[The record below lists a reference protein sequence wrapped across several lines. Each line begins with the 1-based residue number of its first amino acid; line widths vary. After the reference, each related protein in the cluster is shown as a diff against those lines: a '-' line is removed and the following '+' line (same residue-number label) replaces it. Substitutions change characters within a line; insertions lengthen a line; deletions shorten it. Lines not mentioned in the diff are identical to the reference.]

1 VEVRGILASLGMNT
15 PRIMKSVTTTYPKF
29 HALPKG
35 VKQMLLVS
43 ESFFFDEARPLPDT
57 RDPVSG
63 FKFHDKEVK
72 THYQLST
79 LN

>member
-1 VEVRGILASLGMNT
+1 
-15 PRIMKSVTTTYPKF
+15 MKSVTTTYPGF

-43 ESFFFDEARPLPDT
+43 ESFFFDEARPLAET
-57 RDPVSG
+57 SYPVPG
-63 FKFHDKEVK
+63 FKFQEIFHDKEVK

>member
-1 VEVRGILASLGMNT
+1 
-15 PRIMKSVTTTYPKF
+15 MKSVTTTYPGF

-43 ESFFFDEARPLPDT
+43 ESHFFDEARPLT
-57 RDPVSG
+57 ETSDPVTG
-63 FKFHDKEVK
+63 FKFQEIFHDKEVE